1 MHADIFAT
9 QLRRQVPHRA
19 FQSGLDRPHQVVV
32 INHLFSALITHTQ
45 QGSTRRHQRLGQ
57 AGGTDKRMTG
67 NIHGAGKATGIVEW
81 QPALIMMLAATLGG
95 YSGADIARAL
105 PVRVVRG
112 IVIGVG
118 LVMTL
123 VFLLR

>member
-1 MHADIFAT
+1 MKKVFLWEPRD
-9 QLRRQVPHRA
+9 
-19 FQSGLDRPHQVVV
+19 
-32 INHLFSALITHTQ
+32 
-45 QGSTRRHQRLGQ
+45 
-57 AGGTDKRMTG
+57 
-67 NIHGAGKATGIVEW
+67 GIVEW

-95 YSGADIARAL
+95 YSGAGIARAL